1 VADFDEKG
9 DIMDLQV
16 TFKMTS
22 NNTLRPIDIM
32 ILESFRANRI
42 SSSSSFFEMRNY
54 SIYFK
59 EEVGK
64 RLETSIENTKNGK
77 MSIVFHNELQD
88 GDNDNWDNAT
98 VNIRVD
104 YQVFNVEE
112 NESNV
117 LLIIILILLI
127 IVTLAMLVGIGFFF
141 LKRRMKDSRTFFS
154 PDGGVYYVFRD
165 IDGSIMYFNA
175 GQYTDMYNSHGL
187 VTYEYLGQA
196 MKKGGPVMTP
206 IEEGVPS
213 GQDASLMQT
222 QPMTPVPIVGSEALP
237 HPAGISQIEQFP
249 TDAVQLESVPIQGDL
264 YAQTGQPLETAPME
278 GPQFP
283 DGPEEDV
290 QTGYSPEDNGGQPGD
305 VLDELVSHAHTSTDE
320 DPDEPLAN
328 IGGEGEGNVDE
339 EE

>member
-1 VADFDEKG
+1 
-9 DIMDLQV
+9 
-16 TFKMTS
+16 
-22 NNTLRPIDIM
+22 
-32 ILESFRANRI
+32 
-42 SSSSSFFEMRNY
+42 
-54 SIYFK
+54 
-59 EEVGK
+59 
-64 RLETSIENTKNGK
+64 
-77 MSIVFHNELQD
+77 
-88 GDNDNWDNAT
+88 
-98 VNIRVD
+98 
-104 YQVFNVEE
+104 
-112 NESNV
+112 
-117 LLIIILILLI
+117 
-127 IVTLAMLVGIGFFF
+127 
-141 LKRRMKDSRTFFS
+141 
-154 PDGGVYYVFRD
+154 
-165 IDGSIMYFNA
+165 MYFNA

-328 IGGEGEGNVDE
+328 IGGEGEGNVE
-339 EE
+339 EEE